1 MALSHQ
7 ETSSGDATD
16 LQTVLVEKG
25 LSSTTIKLIVGDPI
39 VAAEAVRR
47 LAELKPAKEL
57 PAGSAPS
64 AGPTAG
70 LPTFF

>member
-1 MALSHQ
+1 M
-7 ETSSGDATD
+7 
-16 LQTVLVEKG
+16 VEKG